1 MTRTDG
7 TADEAAIE
15 EDAGV
20 EDGAAIED
28 AADEDEGPPYSRLD
42 EETAAKCGLWLE

>member
-1 MTRTDG
+1 MTTIDG
-7 TADEAAIE
+7 PADEAAIE
-15 EDAGV
+15 EGAGL
-20 EDGAAIED
+20 EDE